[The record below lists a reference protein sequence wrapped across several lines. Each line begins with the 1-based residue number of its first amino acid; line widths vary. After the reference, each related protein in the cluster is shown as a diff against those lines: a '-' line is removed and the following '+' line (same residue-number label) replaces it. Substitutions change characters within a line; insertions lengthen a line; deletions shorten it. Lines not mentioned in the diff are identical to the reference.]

1 MKEFLAE
8 YWDDIVEFID
18 KIYFAIKNYILGLED
33 AE

>member
-8 YWDDIVEFID
+8 YWDDIVDFID
-18 KIYFAIKNYILGLED
+18 KIYFAIKKLILGED

>member
-18 KIYFAIKNYILGLED
+18 KIYIAIRDYIL
-33 AE
+33 ANVK